1 MRVSLYGIFEFY
13 KPQFLCV
20 LRAHEDSTLN
30 QRVGIATITLN
41 KLEAEE
47 GGIDR
52 WDRHVNRVHLD
63 PRLRAYSG
71 DSNSLS
77 HDSLRYRNGR

>member
-1 MRVSLYGIFEFY
+1 MCFARTSIVYF
-13 KPQFLCV
+13 K
-20 LRAHEDSTLN
+20 
-30 QRVGIATITLN
+30 RVGIATITSN

-47 GGIDR
+47 DGIDR

-63 PRLRAYSG
+63 PRLSERASRD